1 MIGAGD
7 WIMRQLAAAAGLIA
21 LVLALGGCESSING
35 GGSNYCPGP
44 DCPDAG
50 FLTDDQGNPV
60 LDDQGKPKPKPDIYK
75 PPVQQDYGTNPKPD
89 AQVKL
94 PDCKKDSDCKSPLVC
109 HIAGG
114 KCVPPEAKQN
124 GTCDPVEG
132 ILCPAGFVC
141 VAGICIK
148 PPGGCKDNSKC
159 PIGYYC
165 LKGVCVKQGGGGCPK
180 VPCPTGQVCI
190 NGKCVPKKTCK
201 VKKSPTRMNGKWRL
215 DSQLKVRDGLKG
227 FAKGLLTTATTLQG
241 VISGNFSIKG
251 LPSWASKIVGNFL
264 KGVISKYVPPW
275 AANVIQ
281 LLSHI
286 DDAIDDTR
294 VVSLEYITALGNY
307 QYKGYS
313 EWLLVEFEW
322 KGQKVSN
329 KPQNIPGVGSVKTTQ
344 YTARE
349 ICNVFFI
356 DKHKVKNQIGHIY
369 KWAVEALI
377 TGISCAM
384 KSTPCYKTIQAMF
397 GALINCPA
405 LAKAVAGSTSLVP
418 GLEQMVLAACQSQK
432 QTIVKML
439 VDELNKL
446 AANITYMELAG
457 TCDITGNSDT
467 LTNGKWKGTLGGA
480 YGAGNF
486 EGTFKG
492 NKQP

>member
-1 MIGAGD
+1 
-7 WIMRQLAAAAGLIA
+7 MRRFAVAAGLFLLGAA
-21 LVLALGGCESSING
+21 LSGCESSISNTG
-35 GGSNYCPGP
+35 GNYCPGP
-44 DCPDAG
+44 DCPDMG
-50 FLTDDQGNPV
+50 LVTDDAGNPI
-60 LDDQGKPKPKPDIYK
+60 LDDAGKPKVKPDLYVPPVQHDTGGVPKPDIA
-75 PPVQQDYGTNPKPD
+75 P
-89 AQVKL
+89 KL
-94 PDCKKDSDCKSPLVC
+94 PDCKKDTDCKPPLVC
-109 HIAGG
+109 HVKGG

-132 ILCPAGFVC
+132 INCPTGFIC

-148 PPGGCKDNSKC
+148 PPGACQNNSGCPTGWICKN
-159 PIGYYC
+159 
-165 LKGVCVKQGGGGCPK
+165 GVCVKQGGPGGCPN

-190 NGKCVPKKTCK
+190 NGKCIPKQQCK
-201 VKKSPTRMNGKWRL
+201 IKKSPTRMKGKWRL

-227 FAKGLLTTATTLQG
+227 FSKGLLGMATTLQN
-241 VISGNFSIKG
+241 VIDGKFSIGG
-251 LPSWASKIVGNFL
+251 LPSWASSLVGGLL
-264 KGVISKYVPPW
+264 KNAIKQYVPPW
-275 AANVIQ
+275 GTNVIQ
-281 LLSHI
+281 LLAHI

-294 VVSLEYITALGNY
+294 VVSMEYITDLGNY
-307 QYKGYS
+307 QYTGHS
-313 EWLLVEFEW
+313 EWILVEFEW

-329 KPQNIPGVGSVKTTQ
+329 KPQNIPGVGKLKTTN

-349 ICNVFFI
+349 ICGVFFI

-384 KSTPCYKTIQAMF
+384 KNTPCYKTIQAMF

-405 LAKAVAGSTSLVP
+405 LAKAVAGGTSMVP

-432 QTIVKML
+432 QTIVKMM

-446 AANITYMELAG
+446 AANMTYMELAG
-457 TCDITGNSDT
+457 SCDITGKNDT
-467 LTNGKWKGTLGGA
+467 LSNGKWKGTLGGA

-492 NKQP
+492 NRMP